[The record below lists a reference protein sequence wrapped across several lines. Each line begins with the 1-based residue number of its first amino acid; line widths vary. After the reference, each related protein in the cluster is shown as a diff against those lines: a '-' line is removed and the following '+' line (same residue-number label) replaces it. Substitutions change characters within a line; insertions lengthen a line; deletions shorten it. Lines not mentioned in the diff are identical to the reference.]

1 MAKVQFNG
9 RADTRVLSADDL
21 KRHGVEGFKKTSFPK
36 GVPTEVSDEV
46 ANTLLEKPNVFG
58 KFALVDENGEV
69 VEQSAPS
76 KKAQAEANEAEG
88 ATSQES
94 TGTPSTTTGTGS
106 TSGSTSGRASTR
118 TT

>member
-9 RADTRVLSADDL
+9 LADARILSSDDL
-21 KRHGVEGFKKTSFPK
+21 KSFGVEGFSKTTFKK

-46 ANTLLEKPNVFG
+46 AQLLLDKPNVFG
-58 KFALVDENGEV
+58 KFAEVGEDGEIV
-69 VEQSAPS
+69 ARSKPS
-76 KKAQAEANEAEG
+76 RKAQEKANEAEG

-106 TSGSTSGRASTR
+106 TSGRASTR